1 MTVQEGGSSSRDP
14 RSRHGE
20 QPQAGYD
27 SGDEFGEQ
35 LIQLEDFRAGFP
47 KPLPKKPVRM
57 LPIIT
62 NSRLEVWT
70 RCRDLTLQICLDEK
84 LSFREI
90 GVYMLQG
97 ARDQTPRTTLQ
108 IVVDDDHQ
116 HDLWRT
122 VLILISI
129 MLQEE
134 VATDIAVLIACAKV
148 PDPKFIFAVEYGHPL
163 VQLWPNKLLRPVV
176 AILYNHRLDFGA
188 IEVFHYG
195 TRPETAV
202 PTILITVEDEY
213 ANRRAWD
220 MARMDITNLCHAE
233 GWELPLVL
241 KEGNCS
247 FAKDQMFTPT
257 QGVANKVYSKVVH
270 MGSSIGIETKGS
282 GTVGGFLKITNRQ
295 TGALVKVVGLTN
307 YHVVRPSIKDWPAS
321 KSWKSLKVGSLAIK
335 SSLNSY
341 HYRL

>member
-1 MTVQEGGSSSRDP
+1 MNVQAGASSSRDP
-14 RSRHGE
+14 RSWQGG

-27 SGDEFGEQ
+27 SGDEFGGQ

-57 LPIIT
+57 LPIAT
-62 NSRLEVWT
+62 NPRLEVWT
-70 RCRDLTLQICLDEK
+70 RCRDLTLLICRDEK

-97 ARDQTPRTTLQ
+97 ARDETPRTTLQ
-108 IVVDDDHQ
+108 IVVDDNHQ

-122 VLILISI
+122 VLNLIFL

-134 VATDIAVLIACAKV
+134 VATDLAALIACAKV

-163 VQLWPNKLLRPVV
+163 VQLWPNKLLHPVV
-176 AILYNHRLDFGA
+176 KLLHNYRLDFGA
-188 IEVFHYG
+188 VEVFHYG

-213 ANRRAWD
+213 ADRRAWD
-220 MARMDITNLCHAE
+220 MARKEITDLCHSE
-233 GWELPLVL
+233 GCELPLVL

-247 FAKDQMFTPT
+247 FAKDQMLIPT
-257 QGVANKVYSKVVH
+257 GGVANKVYSKLIH
-270 MGSSIGIETKGS
+270 MGSSIGIEKKGS
-282 GTVGGFLKITNRQ
+282 GTVGGYLRLINRQ
-295 TGALVKVVGLTN
+295 TGGLISIAGLTN
-307 YHVVRPSIKDWPAS
+307 YHVIRPSAKDWPAG
-321 KSWKSLKVGSLAIK
+321 KSQKSLNTGSLAID

-341 HYRL
+341 HYSL